1 MRALA
6 AYIMRGPVQAVLVTA
21 ALALVSLIPV
31 LGMVSVLSGAAVAL
45 VTLRHGA
52 RQGLLVLLG
61 ASLLAGIF
69 MYFVFGTMVLG
80 LMFALL
86 LWLPLLCLALVL
98 RSSGSWSMVLDAA
111 VALGITGITVFYLL
125 VGDPLQFWQMALEKM
140 LELMSSQGGM
150 AEMGQI
156 QQQIPV
162 IAEWMTGMLTAALVM
177 GLVLSMMLARWWQSL
192 LFNPE
197 GFQQEFYS
205 LRQSKIAAL
214 TVLVILLFSLFD
226 LGVISNLAGDIMITV
241 VVVYSIVGLALIHA
255 LVARLGK
262 HKAWLVGI
270 YVLIFIMPPHMMLAL
285 ASAGFADSWL
295 DFRRRLPVAK
305 Q

>member
-6 AYIMRGPVQAVLVTA
+6 TYIMRGPVQAVLVTA

-52 RQGLLVLLG
+52 KQGLMVMLG
-61 ASLLAGIF
+61 ASLVASIF

-80 LMFALL
+80 MMFALL
-86 LWLPLLCLALVL
+86 LWLPLLVLALVL
-98 RSSGSWSMVLDAA
+98 RSSSSWSMVLDAA
-111 VALGITGITVFYLL
+111 AALGIAGITLFYLL
-125 VGDPLQFWQMALEKM
+125 IGEPLQFWQMALGKM
-140 LELMSSQGGM
+140 LELMTSQGGM
-150 AEMGQI
+150 AELGQI
-156 QQQIPV
+156 EQQIPV
-162 IAEWMTGMLTAALVM
+162 MAEWMTGMLAAALVM

-192 LFNPE
+192 LFNPG
-197 GFQQEFYS
+197 GFQQEFYG
-205 LRQSKIAAL
+205 LRQSKIAAF
-214 TVLVILLFSLFD
+214 TVLVILSVNLFD
-226 LGVISNLAGDIMITV
+226 LGVISNFAGDIMIIV

-255 LVARLGK
+255 LVARSGK
-262 HKAWLVGI
+262 HPAWLVSI
-270 YVLIFIMPPHMMLAL
+270 YVLMFIMPPHMMMAL

-305 Q
+305 

>member
-1 MRALA
+1 MRALTT
-6 AYIMRGPVQAVLVTA
+6 YIMRGPIQAMLVTA
-21 ALALVSLIPV
+21 TLALVSLIPV

-52 RQGLLVLLG
+52 KQGLQVLLG
-61 ASLLAGIF
+61 ASLLTSIF
-69 MYFVFGTMVLG
+69 MYFAFGTMILG

-98 RSSGSWSMVLDAA
+98 RSSSSWSMLLDAA
-111 VALGITGITVFYLL
+111 AAMGIAGITVFYLL
-125 VGDPLQFWQMALEKM
+125 VGDPLPFWQVALGQM
-140 LELMSSQGGM
+140 LELMSSQDGM
-150 AEMGQI
+150 AELGQVKD
-156 QQQIPV
+156 QIPM
-162 IAEWMTGMLTAALVM
+162 IAEWMTGMLAAALVM

-192 LFNPE
+192 LFNPG
-197 GFQQEFYS
+197 GFQQEFYG

-214 TVLVILLFSLFD
+214 TVLVVLLFSLFD
-226 LGVISNLAGDIMITV
+226 LGLISNLAGDIMITI

-255 LVARLGK
+255 LVAGAGK
-262 HKAWLVGI
+262 HPAWLVGM
-270 YVLIFIMPPHMMLAL
+270 YVLMFVMPPHMMLAL

-295 DFRRRLPVAK
+295 NFRERLPAAK

>member
-125 VGDPLQFWQMALEKM
+125 VGDPLQFWHMALEKM

-205 LRQSKIAAL
+205 LRQSKIATL

-241 VVVYSIVGLALIHA
+241 VVVYSIVGLALTHA

>member
-6 AYIMRGPVQAVLVTA
+6 TYIMRGPVQAMLVTA

-45 VTLRHGA
+45 VTLRYGA
-52 RQGLLVLLG
+52 RQGLMVLLG
-61 ASLLAGIF
+61 ACLVTSIF

-86 LWLPLLCLALVL
+86 LWLPLLCLALLL
-98 RSSGSWSMVLDAA
+98 RNGGSWSILLDAA
-111 VALGITGITVFYLL
+111 AAMGIAGIALFYLL
-125 VGDPLQFWQMALEKM
+125 LGDPLPFWQATLGQLMNIMA
-140 LELMSSQGGM
+140 SQGGM
-150 AEMGQI
+150 GDMSQVQA
-156 QQQIPV
+156 QIPL
-162 IAEWMTGMLTAALVM
+162 IAEWMTGMLAAALVM

-192 LFNPE
+192 LFNPG
-197 GFQQEFYS
+197 GFKQEFYA
-205 LRQSKIAAL
+205 LRQSRVASL

-226 LGVISNLAGDIMITV
+226 LGLISNFAGDIMITV
-241 VVVYSIVGLALIHA
+241 VVVYSVVGLALIHF
-255 LVARLGK
+255 LVVRTGK
-262 HKAWLVGI
+262 HSAWLVGV
-270 YVLIFIMPPHMMLAL
+270 YVLLFILPPQMMMVL

-295 DFRRRLPVAK
+295 NFRERLPAAK

>member
-6 AYIMRGPVQAVLVTA
+6 NYIMRGPFQAVLVTA

-52 RQGLLVLLG
+52 RQGLMVLLG
-61 ASLLAGIF
+61 ASLVASIF
-69 MYFVFGTMVLG
+69 MYFVFGTMILG

-86 LWLPLLCLALVL
+86 LWLPLLVLAFVL
-98 RSSGSWSMVLDAA
+98 RSSSSWSMVLDAA
-111 VALGITGITVFYLL
+111 AAMGIIGITLFYLL
-125 VGDPLQFWQMALEKM
+125 IGDPLQFWQMALGKM
-140 LELMSSQGGM
+140 LELMGSQGGM
-150 AEMGQI
+150 TDLRQVE
-156 QQQIPV
+156 QQIP
-162 IAEWMTGMLTAALVM
+162 IMAEWMTGMLAGALVM

-197 GFQQEFYS
+197 GFQQEFYG
-205 LRQSKIAAL
+205 LRQSKIAAF
-214 TVLVILLFSLFD
+214 TVLVILTISLFD
-226 LGVISNLAGDIMITV
+226 LGVISNFAGDIMITV

-255 LVARLGK
+255 LVARSGK
-262 HKAWLVGI
+262 HPAWLVSI
-270 YVLIFIMPPHMMLAL
+270 YVLMFIMPPHMMMAL
-285 ASAGFADSWL
+285 ASAGLADSWL
-295 DFRRRLPVAK
+295 DFRKRLPVAK